1 MLRWAD
7 LGQMLTQPH
16 ALPTSS
22 RQGEKNKEK
31 LMGQNKER
39 ERSHTDNHH
48 GKTDSTWGKLIN

>member
-39 ERSHTDNHH
+39 ERDYI
-48 GKTDSTWGKLIN
+48 LIITMAKQTQLGAN